1 MSYNLEK
8 ENFEF
13 KLTLNNAEVL
23 DLEEKTLDISF
34 IQNSKKHTVTFSKL
48 KDFYKALE
56 NIKSLN
62 TTTVTL
68 KDGNSKSKVIFKNIT
83 ENLKLTSNYYKF
95 EYSKDIYV
103 EVLGFAN
110 YNYTNYFMPKWSTA
124 YKFQYSNHCKMVEP
138 LFTDLNI
145 NGALVS
151 KIVSLEDDPK
161 FEDISKLDFVLKS
174 ETEVKDKPI
183 SNLQMQGFTSKEYLV
198 NSKEIVNFSKGF
210 NSIYIERLQDV
221 ETTIKIKGI
230 QDNSFVEEQINLN
243 DNSILKLKH
252 NYQTIYDIE
261 IVDFTILSDTLDFNS
276 FTYKL
281 SNCINIKENNLSFLK
296 RKDDSY
302 FEIEGEYLVYKRK
315 DVRDFTVFNLGFNAQ
330 SCNIYIDT
338 LDKIYVLKDNN
349 IYTGRVEAK
358 LDLQI
363 DRDITYNNT
372 KYIETTYLT
381 SSEYL
386 VEILLLDYIK
396 DTEKNRVSITVKS
409 PSATYYLNSLSELQ
423 TSSEELF
430 INLSDL
436 KRDKISFELSTDH
449 DIETLTISI
458 NDIDGHY
465 KKSSIIV
472 HPKIIL
478 KNKITIS
485 DRDLVLLIA
494 DNLLLLD
501 NLNLNLRAT

>member
-1 MSYNLEK
+1 M
-8 ENFEF
+8 
-13 KLTLNNAEVL
+13 
-23 DLEEKTLDISF
+23 
-34 IQNSKKHTVTFSKL
+34 
-48 KDFYKALE
+48 
-56 NIKSLN
+56 
-62 TTTVTL
+62 
-68 KDGNSKSKVIFKNIT
+68 
-83 ENLKLTSNYYKF
+83 
-95 EYSKDIYV
+95 
-103 EVLGFAN
+103 
-110 YNYTNYFMPKWSTA
+110 
-124 YKFQYSNHCKMVEP
+124 
-138 LFTDLNI
+138 
-145 NGALVS
+145 
-151 KIVSLEDDPK
+151 
-161 FEDISKLDFVLKS
+161 
-174 ETEVKDKPI
+174 
-183 SNLQMQGFTSKEYLV
+183 
-198 NSKEIVNFSKGF
+198 
-210 NSIYIERLQDV
+210 
-221 ETTIKIKGI
+221 
-230 QDNSFVEEQINLN
+230 
-243 DNSILKLKH
+243 
-252 NYQTIYDIE
+252 
-261 IVDFTILSDTLDFNS
+261 
-276 FTYKL
+276 
-281 SNCINIKENNLSFLK
+281 
-296 RKDDSY
+296 
-302 FEIEGEYLVYKRK
+302 
-315 DVRDFTVFNLGFNAQ
+315 
-330 SCNIYIDT
+330 
-338 LDKIYVLKDNN
+338 
-349 IYTGRVEAK
+349 
-358 LDLQI
+358 QI